1 MDEEIAIEF
10 NRLNSQYSHNL
21 EIQTRYVNMNETDDI
36 TPEFKTLFFK
46 NGSVT
51 FEWLPFF
58 WIEGLTYQDASII
71 KTIKWMHQTTNF

>member
-1 MDEEIAIEF
+1 MNEEIAIEY
-10 NRLNSQYSHNL
+10 NKLNSQYSHNL

-51 FEWLPFF
+51 FE
-58 WIEGLTYQDASII
+58 
-71 KTIKWMHQTTNF
+71 